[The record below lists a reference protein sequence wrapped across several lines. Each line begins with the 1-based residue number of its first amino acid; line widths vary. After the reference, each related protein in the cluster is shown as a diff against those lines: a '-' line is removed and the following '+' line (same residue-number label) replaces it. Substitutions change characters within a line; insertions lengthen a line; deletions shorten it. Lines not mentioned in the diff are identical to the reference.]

1 MPTNEIPVRDLSAL
15 LNAFSSTFGSLF
27 GWYADNAKVIFT
39 IFILTA
45 IVGEKSYQWI
55 KRRDINLRSSFTSLV
70 SGAGFLIAKTIF
82 EKLLF
87 VALAFFIYENFRL
100 FDLPLGNPLVWI
112 GVLFARDFIYYW
124 VHRLE
129 HTTRFLWASHLI
141 HHSPRNIDMTSAVRI
156 PWMEAVYKPWF
167 SLWMPLLGFHPLAKI
182 GLDVLVATIQ
192 QLHHTKAFPA
202 RGDGSYPL
210 FARIFVT
217 PSTHRVHH
225 GYNPEYIDKNFGA
238 VFIFW
243 DKLFGTYAPEVAE
256 VKFGVGEIDAVD
268 TPTDAF
274 VGGYKRLWQNMR
286 EAGSPQRALAIAA
299 GRP

>member
-1 MPTNEIPVRDLSAL
+1 
-15 LNAFSSTFGSLF
+15 
-27 GWYADNAKVIFT
+27 
-39 IFILTA
+39 
-45 IVGEKSYQWI
+45 
-55 KRRDINLRSSFTSLV
+55 
-70 SGAGFLIAKTIF
+70 
-82 EKLLF
+82 
-87 VALAFFIYENFRL
+87 
-100 FDLPLGNPLVWI
+100 
-112 GVLFARDFIYYW
+112 
-124 VHRLE
+124 
-129 HTTRFLWASHLI
+129 
-141 HHSPRNIDMTSAVRI
+141 MTSAVRI